1 MTHNNHCT
9 QTISSFAVPHKDIMA
24 SRSYKNLAVIHNCRH
39 RIAYNLDGLTYR
51 DATKEIVKK
60 IKHSNKNA
68 CIPTL
73 RYSTTYAL

>member
-9 QTISSFAVPHKDIMA
+9 QAISSFAVPHKDIVA

-51 DATKEIVKK
+51 DATKEIVKQ
-60 IKHSNKNA
+60 IKH
-68 CIPTL
+68 CFMYIQQHIPFNL
-73 RYSTTYAL
+73 IPM